1 MELGHGRKGGQR
13 RGLAQEVAS
22 SGAGNREG
30 GGGARTRQLAA
41 LGTGGEAGSAAT
53 AQLGVW
59 ICCGDKA
66 TAAPGGQAQCQW
78 SYSSSRSTISSPSKA
93 LWARKN
99 EKMRRCEPRQ
109 QHDQLQRGD
118 SLVDVAKEEMQR
130 RWRGVDGGGRSGVAP
145 SVVFLKL
152 GQH

>member
-1 MELGHGRKGGQR
+1 MGE
-13 RGLAQEVAS
+13 
-22 SGAGNREG
+22 REG
-30 GGGARTRQLAA
+30 GGEGWRGRRRAQARATGRAA
-41 LGTGGEAGSAAT
+41 AELERGSWRRSGTGREAGSAAT

-59 ICCGDKA
+59 ICYGDKA

-118 SLVDVAKEEMQR
+118 PLVDVAKEEMQR